1 MMVLKAKGRK
11 MQKRVT
17 HAHLGL
23 PLYISS
29 LNVKKSEITSIAGKR
44 LLKMM

>member
-1 MMVLKAKGRK
+1 MQHLNRKGRK

-29 LNVKKSEITSIAGKR
+29 LNAKKSEITSMAGKM
-44 LLKMM
+44 L